1 MADMFQTY
9 KDTHT
14 AAREAFGRMLR
25 LWRERNGWTQYT
37 VERWG
42 REAGFATVSSGNVS
56 MVEQG
61 KAGDLRAQAH
71 FQLADVNRR
80 LAERDWGPLH
90 SPDLRQALEQAEAIR
105 GDDGLLWGPADFWC
119 CYVGLLPVPEAY
131 SQVPLEPVPAIDD
144 ALAADLSARWRQ
156 QVSAEATRRGLD
168 PIETFQGAARQ
179 APAAQRKTLRAVLA
193 GFRDYRAE
201 ELIPLWEGEWLPQ
214 QWIEAWLASL
224 PLAVGLEG
232 ASGAGDDE
240 DEGGDVSEKKAPARR
255 EAAPAGKA
263 AASGGKSSVSRS
275 RGTSSAAPGSGGTKA
290 AAAGSAQQAK
300 VNGTGAS
307 TSPGQGVRREAT
319 RRPLAPVQTLGQA
332 SGPASPARQRRK
344 APV

>member
-1 MADMFQTY
+1 MADIFQTY

-42 REAGFATVSSGNVS
+42 REAGFATISSGNVS

-80 LAERDWGPLH
+80 LADRDWGALH
-90 SPDLRQALEQAEAIR
+90 SPDLRQALEHAEAIR
-105 GDDGLLWGPADFWC
+105 GDDGQLWGPADFWS
-119 CYVGLLPVPEAY
+119 CYVGLLDVPEAY
-131 SQVPLEPVPAIDD
+131 GQVPSEPVPAIDD
-144 ALAADLSARWRQ
+144 ALAAELSAHWRQ

-201 ELIPLWEGEWLPQ
+201 ELIPRGEGEWLPQ
-214 QWIEAWLASL
+214 QWIEAWRDSL
-224 PLAVGLEG
+224 PPALGLEG
-232 ASGAGDDE
+232 ASGGQEDEDEDE
-240 DEGGDVSEKKAPARR
+240 DEGGDVSEKEAPAQRK
-255 EAAPAGKA
+255 ATPTGKA
-263 AASGGKSSVSRS
+263 AASG
-275 RGTSSAAPGSGGTKA
+275 GTSSAAPGSGGTKA

-300 VNGTGAS
+300 ASGKGAS
-307 TSPGQGVRREAT
+307 TSPGQGVRREGT
-319 RRPLAPVQTLGQA
+319 RRPSAPAQTLAQA
-332 SGPASPARQRRK
+332 SGPASPARWRRK
-344 APV
+344 TPV

>member
-80 LAERDWGPLH
+80 LADHDWGPLH
-90 SPDLRQALEQAEAIR
+90 SPDLRQALEGAEPIT
-105 GDDGLLWGPADFWC
+105 GDDGQLWGPSEFWC
-119 CYVGLLPVPEAY
+119 CYVGLLPVPEAFRQAP
-131 SQVPLEPVPAIDD
+131 SEPAPALND
-144 ALAADLSARWRQ
+144 ALAAELSAQWRQ

-214 QWIEAWLASL
+214 QWIEAWHASL
-224 PLAVGLEG
+224 PPAVGLEG
-232 ASGAGDDE
+232 ASGAQEDE
-240 DEGGDVSEKKAPARR
+240 DDGADVYEKKAPARR

-263 AASGGKSSVSRS
+263 AVSG
-275 RGTSSAAPGSGGTKA
+275 GTSSAAPGSGGTKA

-307 TSPGQGVRREAT
+307 ILPGQGVRREAT
-319 RRPLAPVQTLGQA
+319 RRPLAPGQTPALRQA
-332 SGPASPARQRRK
+332 SGPPRPARRRRK

>member
-80 LAERDWGPLH
+80 LADRDWGPLH

-105 GDDGLLWGPADFWC
+105 GDDGQLWGPADFWC

-131 SQVPLEPVPAIDD
+131 SQVPSEPVPAIDD
-144 ALAADLSARWRQ
+144 ALAAELSAHWRQ

-214 QWIEAWLASL
+214 QWIQAWRVSL
-224 PLAVGLEG
+224 PPAVGLEG
-232 ASGAGDDE
+232 ASGAQEDE
-240 DEGGDVSEKKAPARR
+240 DEGGDVSEKEAPAQRK
-255 EAAPAGKA
+255 ATTAGKA
-263 AASGGKSSVSRS
+263 AASG
-275 RGTSSAAPGSGGTKA
+275 GTSSAAPGSGGTKA
-290 AAAGSAQQAK
+290 AAAGSAQRAK
-300 VNGTGAS
+300 ASGKGAS
-307 TSPGQGVRREAT
+307 TSPGQGVRREGT
-319 RRPLAPVQTLGQA
+319 RRPSAPAQTLGQT
-332 SGPASPARQRRK
+332 SGPASPARWRRK
-344 APV
+344 TPV